1 MKNMKNRILENPT
14 NFAIV
19 LISLIAFVIGIYA
32 IGFWLSLLIIG
43 VINIICFFKPIKKA
57 ILILIKKIKRK
68 TNKKAKKNNKV
79 KKKTVVKNKE
89 KDKKVVYEYK
99 VDKKIVSNKEVED
112 MKKKKKT
119 NNSSKKTKSNKHIAL
134 RIFQC
139 FLLFCCLC
147 FIAGCIALGAFAYY
161 IVDNAPEFEPENLYS
176 SEPTKI
182 LYNSGEVMAVI
193 GLQNRSILTYDE
205 LPEVLI
211 NALVATEDANFFQH
225 HGVDIKRFMVAAIKQ
240 VLGDS
245 SAGGASTL
253 TMQLSKNYIVQ
264 NTTASG
270 WEGIVRKF
278 TDVYMSVFKI
288 ETTYTKEEILEFYI
302 NAGQLGS
309 AWGVESAAQMYFNKS
324 AKDINVSEAAILVGM
339 FQAPSALNPFYH
351 PEAAEERRQTVL
363 YLMHRHG
370 YIDDQEYEIAL
381 KMTVDKMVVGSDSN
395 VSSSDEM
402 DPEVVSAVDTV
413 VEEVIEKTGVDPRTT
428 AMTIYTTFDKKMQN
442 HVGNIMVGDT
452 YKWENDKVQAGIAVV
467 DVDTGAI
474 VAIGGN
480 RDTST
485 PNNLNHAKN
494 ISYQIGSTAKP
505 LYDYAPAIEY
515 LNWSTGTV
523 ISDEKNTTYSDGTK
537 INNWDGKYKNFIPI
551 SESLKLS
558 RNIPALKT
566 FKLLDKDLLKE
577 FVTSLGLSP
586 EEYLH
591 EAHSI
596 GGYNGESPL
605 SMAAAYASFANGGYY
620 TEPYSFTKLVY
631 TNSGETYINKTATNQ
646 VMHDYTAYMITW
658 MLQKAAS
665 YGLDTGKYYN
675 VNGVKYAAKTGTT
688 NFDDATKKAHK
699 LGAKAV
705 KDYWVV
711 GYNTEYSI
719 GIWYGYD
726 KIKDGTNTLGSLQHA
741 RIFQAVAKGIF
752 TNKDNFTKPSSVV
765 SVKIEEGN
773 ATLMLPSEYTPKD
786 YIKTELFIKGTEPKT
801 TSTRFAKLASIKNLQ
816 GYSSLGTIHLTWDPI
831 DTPDAFNTELLTQQN
846 KSAYSSTEQLD
857 AYVKSLIKK
866 NKSVLG
872 VVGYNVYIQNADGTL
887 TLVGWTSDTSYD
899 LTGYYGDVTVVVKT
913 CYSVFKKNEADGV
926 STTVGNQS
934 ILPPV
939 TEPEPEI

>member
-1 MKNMKNRILENPT
+1 MKNMKNRILDNPT
-14 NFAIV
+14 NFAII
-19 LISLIAFVIGIYA
+19 LISLVAFVIGIYA
-32 IGFWLSLLIIG
+32 IGFWLSILIVGI
-43 VINIICFFKPIKKA
+43 INVICFFKPIKRK
-57 ILILIKKIKRK
+57 IIKLINIIMKKKSSKKKRE
-68 TNKKAKKNNKV
+68 NKKV
-79 KKKTVVKNKE
+79 KE
-89 KDKKVVYEYK
+89 KNKVVYESK
-99 VDKKIVSNKEVED
+99 NEKKIVNNKEVED
-112 MKKKKKT
+112 MKKKKKSS
-119 NNSSKKTKSNKHIAL
+119 NNKSTKEKRSAGYIAL
-134 RIFQC
+134 KVFQW

-147 FIAGCIALGAFAYY
+147 FIAGCIALAAFANY
-161 IVDNAPEFEPENLYS
+161 IIENAPEFKPENLYS
-176 SEPTKI
+176 TEPTTI
-182 LYNSGEVMAVI
+182 YYADGSVMATI
-193 GLQNRSILTYDE
+193 GLQNRKILTYDE

-225 HGVDIKRFMVAAIKQ
+225 HGVDIKRFMVAAFKQ
-240 VLGDS
+240 LLGDS
-245 SAGGASTL
+245 DAGGASTL

-264 NTTASG
+264 DTTASG
-270 WEGIVRKF
+270 WDGIVRKF

-370 YIDDQEYEIAL
+370 YINDQEYDIAM
-381 KMTVDKMVVGSDSN
+381 KMTVDKMVVGSDDN
-395 VSSSDEM
+395 ALSSDDI

-413 VEEVIEKTGVDPRTT
+413 VEEVQKKTGVNPRTT
-428 AMTIYTTFDKKMQN
+428 SMKIYTTIDKKMQN
-442 HVGNIMVGDT
+442 HVGNIMIGDT
-452 YKWENDKVQAGIAVV
+452 YKWENKKVQAGIAVV
-467 DVDTGAI
+467 DVKTGAL
-474 VAIGGN
+474 VAVGGN
-480 RDTST
+480 RNTVGIGNT
-485 PNNLNHAKN
+485 NHATN
-494 ISYQIGSTAKP
+494 ISYQIGSTSKP

-523 ISDEKNTTYSDGTK
+523 IADEKNITYSDGTK

-566 FKLLDKDLLKE
+566 FKLLDKNQLKE

-605 SMAAAYASFANGGYY
+605 SMAAAYAAFANGGYY

-631 TNSGETYINKTATNQ
+631 VNTGETYINTTKTEQ

-688 NFDDATKKAHK
+688 NFDEATKKANT
-699 LGAKAV
+699 LGSKAV

-752 TNKDNFTKPSSVV
+752 TNKDNFKRPASVV

-786 YIKTELFIKGTEPKT
+786 FIRTELFIKGTEPKVK
-801 TSTRFAKLASIKNLQ
+801 SPRFAKLKSVTNLYASASN
-816 GYSSLGTIHLTWDPI
+816 GTIHLSWTPI
-831 DTPDAFNTELLTQQN
+831 ATPDAFNVELLTEQN
-846 KSAYSSTEQLD
+846 KTAYTAKNRLD
-857 AYVKSLIKK
+857 LYVKSLIKE
-866 NKSVLG
+866 NTSILG
-872 VVGYNVYIQNADGTL
+872 TVGYNIYVVNADGSETF
-887 TLVGWTSDTSYD
+887 VGWTPNTTYD
-899 LTGYYGDVTVVVKT
+899 FTGYYGDVTVVVKT
-913 CYSVFKKNEADGV
+913 CYSVFKDNMADGV
-926 STTVGNQS
+926 SVNVHNQNTT
-934 ILPPV
+934 PPV
-939 TEPEPEI
+939 IEPTTPIEPTL